1 MERIRYIQQCL
12 HRNTHSRLNSPS
24 SKHIRYLK
32 QGVSITGL
40 GLDDFMT
47 QVNTLPD
54 IAALFTRAVNED
66 KIEPNTIVGQQD
78 DITTLNASNRYF
90 TQKKDAQM
98 GRDVQLDR
106 DIDPH
111 GTLTR
116 LLASG
121 FVHTDENIVSYYER
135 VKSGDAGDTK

>member
-1 MERIRYIQQCL
+1 MY
-12 HRNTHSRLNSPS
+12 SPT

-40 GLDDFMT
+40 GLDHFMS
-47 QVNTLPD
+47 QVDMLPD
-54 IAALFTRAVNED
+54 IAALFIRAVSED

-78 DITTLNASNRYF
+78 DVTTLNTSNRFF
-90 TQKKDAQM
+90 TQRKDTHM
-98 GRDVQLDR
+98 GKELHFHR

-116 LLASG
+116 LLGSG
-121 FVHTDENIVSYYER
+121 FVHTEENNVSYYER
-135 VKSGDAGDTK
+135 VGATHGGDTRYVTQPQTYLSSI